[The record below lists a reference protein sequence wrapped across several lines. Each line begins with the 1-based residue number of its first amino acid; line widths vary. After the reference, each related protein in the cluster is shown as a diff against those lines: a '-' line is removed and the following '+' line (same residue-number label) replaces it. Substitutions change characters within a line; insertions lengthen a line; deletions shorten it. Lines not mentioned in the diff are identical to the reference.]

1 MRLYSEVLFDMNALS
16 YLDRLGII
24 SQSVSCVERPLT
36 SDLIRHK
43 EMSHEN
49 SRPRWEEVERCGMM
63 SLPLAEDEMFDVL
76 CCMQENKGLSLYD
89 AGMIVLCQKT
99 GFPLF
104 TEDKKMM
111 SVMKQLSL
119 PHISLVSFVEAL
131 GDAGLLSADKVAE
144 ICKRICAE
152 LLPKRYD
159 SECERICERFM
170 IAEED

>member
-1 MRLYSEVLFDMNALS
+1 MSLYSELLFDMNALS

-104 TEDKKMM
+104 TEDRKMI
-111 SVMKQLSL
+111 SVMERLCL
-119 PHISLVSFVEAL
+119 PRVSLVSFVEAL
-131 GDAGLLSADKVAE
+131 GNAGVLSADKVAE
-144 ICKRICAE
+144 ICERICAE

-159 SECERICERFM
+159 AECERICQRFM

>member
-1 MRLYSEVLFDMNALS
+1 MSLYSELLFDMNALS
-16 YLDRLGII
+16 YLDKLVILPQALG
-24 SQSVSCVERPLT
+24 CVERPLT
-36 SDLIRHK
+36 SDLIRYK

-159 SECERICERFM
+159 VECERICERFM